1 MAKLVILLHHHDT
14 HTDSPCALT
23 MITPHNPT
31 AIIFD
36 DHLLFA
42 ESFSVLIERLDV
54 FHSIHLIR
62 DKDELTRFLIKHHHT
77 PVYLFLDYYLPGDHA
92 PAILSE
98 ARRLNKRLRAI
109 ILSSVVAPSIITNI
123 MTYQPDGFISKSSG
137 TDVILQCMETIA
149 AGKTYTCP
157 IIRDILKGASITR
170 TVPFTDREIEVLQ
183 YFANGLSIAQT
194 AEATYL
200 SKHTIVAHRRNMMA
214 KANCKSITEL
224 LAYARKFDLI

>member
-1 MAKLVILLHHHDT
+1 
-14 HTDSPCALT
+14 
-23 MITPHNPT
+23 MIKPHKPT

-42 ESFSVLIERLDV
+42 ESFSVLIERLNV
-54 FHSIHLIR
+54 FNSIHLVHE
-62 DKDELTRFLIKHHHT
+62 KDELTRFLIKHHQT

-98 ARRLNKRLRAI
+98 ARRLNKRLRVI
-109 ILSSVVAPSIITNI
+109 ILSSVVSPAIITNI
-123 MTYQPDGFISKSSG
+123 MTYQPDGFIGKSSG
-137 TDVILQCMETIA
+137 TDVILQCMETISH
-149 AGKTYTCP
+149 GKTYTCP
-157 IIRDILKGASITR
+157 VISDILKGASQAH
-170 TVPFTDREIEVLQ
+170 TVPLTDREIEILQ

-194 AEATYL
+194 AEATFL
-200 SKHTIVAHRRNMMA
+200 SKHTIVAHRRNMMN